1 MCGLALSPLCNLRW
15 KNLHQVMT
23 TNKGDQEVPAPA
35 PRQHALVPYKLA
47 REARIAARHEKLVEI
62 QVGLIYI

>member
-1 MCGLALSPLCNLRW
+1 
-15 KNLHQVMT
+15 MT